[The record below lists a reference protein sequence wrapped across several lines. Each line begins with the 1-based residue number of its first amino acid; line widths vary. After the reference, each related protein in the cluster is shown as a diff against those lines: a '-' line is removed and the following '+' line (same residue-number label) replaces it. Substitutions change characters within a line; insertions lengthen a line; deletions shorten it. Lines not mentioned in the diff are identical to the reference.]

1 MKTKTLLSI
10 STFIFTVVFISGC
23 ATTPKYISPGRFEQI
38 EVGVTYRENR
48 IAAESE
54 NYYRFTP
61 QSSGVYTISV
71 TGAESDLSWELH
83 NNAKDAW
90 LLEERSIIAAR
101 DGTGTADEIGRTPE
115 LNAGQEYYL
124 IVLQWDKTSDYYE
137 LSIVP
142 GRR

>member
-61 QSSGVYTISV
+61 QSSGVYTIIV